1 MSDNQRNTTTN
12 ESDPDTAGAVGSG
25 DVETAEKDTVEAGAT
40 VTTEVDDASD
50 QKGTTEAEKASTE
63 SEKDSGGAGQASG
76 EESTTESAK
85 ASTESG
91 RAATGSEKDLGG
103 AEKDSTGSGKD
114 SDEAG
119 KAATG
124 SEKGSGKAA
133 KASSGSGK
141 GFGKVVKA
149 FGGSGKDSGGESV
162 ADEADKKSSVP
173 VGSAVAE
180 DRAEAGGTPVSES
193 KSAVPESSS
202 GPSAVKASL
211 SSRKAHL
218 TVSRVEPWSVMKF
231 SFVVSLVCFIIL
243 FVAVAVIYATLSML
257 GVFDQ
262 LTSMMNALLEGDGS
276 EDELGLNPAAWFSPG
291 RVLGYTGVVG
301 ALNIVLITALSTVGA
316 MLYNLVA
323 DLVGGVD
330 VTLSEAE

>member
-12 ESDPDTAGAVGSG
+12 ESDPDTAESAGSG
-25 DVETAEKDTVEAGAT
+25 DVETAERDTVEAGAA
-40 VTTEVDDASD
+40 VTTEADEASG
-50 QKGTTEAEKASTE
+50 QKGSTE
-63 SEKDSGGAGQASG
+63 SGKASG
-76 EESTTESAK
+76 EERTTEADEASGEEGIAESEEVSGEEG
-85 ASTESG
+85 STESG
-91 RAATGSEKDLGG
+91 
-103 AEKDSTGSGKD
+103 
-114 SDEAG
+114 
-119 KAATG
+119 
-124 SEKGSGKAA
+124 
-133 KASSGSGK
+133 KAS
-141 GFGKVVKA
+141 
-149 FGGSGKDSGGESV
+149 GEERTTGTT
-162 ADEADKKSSVP
+162 DEKPSVP
-173 VGSAVAE
+173 AEPVVAE

-193 KSAVPESSS
+193 KSSVPESPS
-202 GPSAVKASL
+202 GPNAVKASL

-218 TVSRVEPWSVMKF
+218 SVSRVEPWSVMKF

-257 GVFDQ
+257 GVFDE
-262 LTSMMNALLEGDGS
+262 LTNMINALLEGDGS
-276 EDELGLNPAAWFSPG
+276 EDELGLNPSAWFSPG

>member
-91 RAATGSEKDLGG
+91 RAATGSEK
-103 AEKDSTGSGKD
+103 
-114 SDEAG
+114 
-119 KAATG
+119 
-124 SEKGSGKAA
+124 GSGKAA

-162 ADEADKKSSVP
+162 AGEADKKSSVP

>member
-12 ESDPDTAGAVGSG
+12 ESDPDTAGSAGGG
-25 DVETAEKDTVEAGAT
+25 DVETAEKDTVEAGAA
-40 VTTEVDDASD
+40 VTAEADEASGQKDAAEAGKASGEED
-50 QKGTTEAEKASTE
+50 TTEAEEKASE
-63 SEKDSGGAGQASG
+63 R
-76 EESTTESAK
+76 ESA
-85 ASTESG
+85 
-91 RAATGSEKDLGG
+91 
-103 AEKDSTGSGKD
+103 AE
-114 SDEAG
+114 
-119 KAATG
+119 
-124 SEKGSGKAA
+124 
-133 KASSGSGK
+133 
-141 GFGKVVKA
+141 
-149 FGGSGKDSGGESV
+149 
-162 ADEADKKSSVP
+162 ADEASGSEDAVGTADEQPSVP
-173 VGSAVAE
+173 AGPDVAE

-193 KSAVPESSS
+193 KSSVPESPS

-231 SFVVSLVCFIIL
+231 SFVVSLVCFIVL

-257 GVFDQ
+257 GVFDE
-262 LTSMMNALLEGDGS
+262 LTNMMNALLEGDGA
-276 EDELGLNPAAWFSPG
+276 EDDLGLNPAAWFSPG

>member
-12 ESDPDTAGAVGSG
+12 ESDPDTAGTAGGG
-25 DVETAEKDTVEAGAT
+25 DVETAEKDTVGTKAAATDVAAETEESDEAALEAPGADT
-40 VTTEVDDASD
+40 DPITSAEPTGA
-50 QKGTTEAEKASTE
+50 TEAE
-63 SEKDSGGAGQASG
+63 
-76 EESTTESAK
+76 
-85 ASTESG
+85 
-91 RAATGSEKDLGG
+91 
-103 AEKDSTGSGKD
+103 
-114 SDEAG
+114 
-119 KAATG
+119 
-124 SEKGSGKAA
+124 
-133 KASSGSGK
+133 
-141 GFGKVVKA
+141 
-149 FGGSGKDSGGESV
+149 
-162 ADEADKKSSVP
+162 
-173 VGSAVAE
+173 AVAE
-180 DRAEAGGTPVSES
+180 DRAEAGGTPVSET
-193 KSAVPESSS
+193 KSAVPK
-202 GPSAVKASL
+202 GPNAVKATL

-257 GVFDQ
+257 GVFDE
-262 LTSMMNALLEGDGS
+262 LTNMITALIEGDGG
-276 EDELGLNPAAWFSPG
+276 EGELGLNPAAWFSPG

>member
-12 ESDPDTAGAVGSG
+12 ESDPDTAEAAGGG
-25 DVETAEKDTVEAGAT
+25 DVETTEKDTAETGAA
-40 VTTEVDDASD
+40 VTAEVDDKAD
-50 QKGTTEAEKASTE
+50 PARGAEEAGT
-63 SEKDSGGAGQASG
+63 AGDTDEG
-76 EESTTESAK
+76 SAK
-85 ASTESG
+85 KSG
-91 RAATGSEKDLGG
+91 DEDEGFAGKADTGSE
-103 AEKDSTGSGKD
+103 AA
-114 SDEAG
+114 AG
-119 KAATG
+119 PAG
-124 SEKGSGKAA
+124 
-133 KASSGSGK
+133 
-141 GFGKVVKA
+141 
-149 FGGSGKDSGGESV
+149 
-162 ADEADKKSSVP
+162 P
-173 VGSAVAE
+173 VAE

-193 KSAVPESSS
+193 KTSVPQ

-243 FVAVAVIYATLSML
+243 FVAIGVIYATLSML
-257 GVFDQ
+257 GVFDE
-262 LTSMMNALLEGDGS
+262 LTSMLTALLEGDGT
-276 EDELGLNPAAWFSPG
+276 DGELGLDPASWFSPG

-323 DLVGGVD
+323 DLVGGID